1 MDKYISLKDCLKE
14 LNKYKYSLPIILGK
28 DSNND
33 IHIKDLKDLKN
44 ILICGSTRSGKS
56 VFLNSVINTIL
67 LTKTPQEVKLILID
81 TKLGEFDIYKDI
93 PHLMFPVINDSRK
106 AVSTLKDLIDNTIFK
121 RRRIL
126 RHDTGMD
133 SIEEYNSVNE
143 RQLPRIV
150 IVIDEFSDIMH
161 EYSGKDTLTS
171 VLSYCEYIGINLLL
185 STSICSER
193 VITED
198 LMQKIDT
205 KLIGVYSK
213 KESKYVL
220 GSTQASTLKG
230 NGEMIYKNGD
240 EIHRVQTPYI
250 STNEIKRNVKEAIK
264 KYPDVEEEYILK
276 ESYFKWLTYEQLC
289 DFFPSADIV
298 KVEGIE
304 VYPLFFYE
312 KNSGVH
318 LFASLVLG
326 IIMSYDSPIYEIDE
340 LEGKYGINVKDQEKY
355 YFKFLKKQFKI
366 KENSLLE
373 EYIRAELQAL
383 RDDTEIDF
391 VISLYRNSV
400 KFLSRSVII
409 QDYIFA
415 EIEYL
420 YEYPQERSKE
430 IYIKLQELFKKIKK
444 EEVADFRWGQLVFT
458 NYCLTDLLGEDKTKA
473 PYLEDIIDESEL
485 KAMKERTGFE
495 VLFGEEYI

>member
-1 MDKYISLKDCLKE
+1 MDKYIYLKDCLKQ
-14 LNKYKYSLPIILGK
+14 LNKEKSSLPIILGK

-33 IHIKDLKDLKN
+33 IHIKDLKELKN
-44 ILICGSTRSGKS
+44 ILIGGMTRSGKS

-205 KLIGVYSK
+205 KLIGFYPK

-312 KNSGVH
+312 KDSVVH
-318 LFASLVLG
+318 LFPSLVLG
-326 IIMSYDSPIYEIDE
+326 IIMSYDYLIYEIDE
-340 LEGKYGINVKDQEKY
+340 LEEKYGVNVKDQEKY

-373 EYIRAELQAL
+373 EY
-383 RDDTEIDF
+383 IDF